1 MKRILLIILAL
12 GTITIQA
19 QTPEAKL
26 IKEFDAYVEKS
37 RKQYQVPGLAITVV
51 KDGKVLLKKG
61 YGVRQLDKPEAR
73 ERPNAVCV
81 RLHY

>member
-12 GTITIQA
+12 GSITIQA

-37 RKQYQVPGLAITVV
+37 RKQYHGNDCRFNLPRRT
-51 KDGKVLLKKG
+51 
-61 YGVRQLDKPEAR
+61 GV
-73 ERPNAVCV
+73 
-81 RLHY
+81 